1 MKTERKWIMTESKW
15 SYEMLLI
22 KKKASP
28 PKQQQQQ
35 QNPQILGFS
44 SLVSVNSEELCWKLN
59 WILLFSYFHVGMII
73 TIQQKTRWKKIGL
86 YEALIKPYD

>member
-22 KKKASP
+22 KKKPAP

-35 QNPQILGFS
+35 NP
-44 SLVSVNSEELCWKLN
+44 
-59 WILLFSYFHVGMII
+59 
-73 TIQQKTRWKKIGL
+73 
-86 YEALIKPYD
+86 